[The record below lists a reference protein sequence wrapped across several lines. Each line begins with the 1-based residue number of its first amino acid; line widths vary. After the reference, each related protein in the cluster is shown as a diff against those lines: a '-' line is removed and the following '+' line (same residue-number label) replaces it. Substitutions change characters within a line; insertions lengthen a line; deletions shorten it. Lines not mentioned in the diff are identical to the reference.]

1 MPKAKAKAMPKAKAK
16 ARERSRSRSPD
27 PQGDLERLA
36 ATLLEEGKQQIFV
49 QLPTGKTITLDV
61 KASGTLD
68 NIKRQIQDKEGIP
81 SEQQE
86 LVLRLCESRTISEI
100 NTKNEPFISMYL
112 MPMYPGAKTPGAG
125 TSGGDCKVS

>member
-1 MPKAKAKAMPKAKAK
+1 MPKTKAVA
-16 ARERSRSRSPD
+16 RSRTPGKGSGNRSPSPD
-27 PQGDLERLA
+27 PQGDLERMAEKLLA
-36 ATLLEEGKQQIFV
+36 DGKKKVSLTI
-49 QLPTGKTITLDV
+49 PTGKTITLDV
-61 KASGTLD
+61 KASDTID
-68 NIKRQIQDKEGIP
+68 NIKHQSQVIEGIP
-81 SEQQE
+81 AERQE